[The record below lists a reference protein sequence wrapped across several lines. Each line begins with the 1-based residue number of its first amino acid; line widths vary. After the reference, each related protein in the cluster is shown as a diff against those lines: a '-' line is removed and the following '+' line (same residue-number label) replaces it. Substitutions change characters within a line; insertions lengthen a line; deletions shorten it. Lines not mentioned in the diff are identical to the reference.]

1 MHHTGL
7 IPGNITQPPVTL
19 EVSPR
24 LNSSLSNQRPID
36 GRVTEVRREARREVT
51 VAGCRLETCRFGPRS
66 APVRIVLLH
75 EGLGSVALWRDFP
88 ARLAAQLDEPVLA
101 YSRAGYGQSSLPDGP
116 REARFMHHEAQVVL
130 PALLQA
136 FDIARPILIGHS
148 DGASIA
154 LIHAGSM
161 APAALADAPPPAGV
175 AVLAPHLFV
184 EPVTLGEIAR
194 VRDGFEASGLGPRLA
209 RYHRDPARTFH
220 SWADAWLS
228 DAFRQWNIEAEV
240 AAIACPLLAIQGEDD
255 QYGSAL
261 QIERLL
267 QLRPHAKALMLPG
280 CRHSPHAEQPAVVL
294 AALAGFVAGLGR

>member
-1 MHHTGL
+1 M
-7 IPGNITQPPVTL
+7 
-19 EVSPR
+19 
-24 LNSSLSNQRPID
+24 
-36 GRVTEVRREARREVT
+36 
-51 VAGCRLETCRFGPRS
+51 
-66 APVRIVLLH
+66 LLH

-116 REARFMHHEAQVVL
+116 RDARFMHHEAQVVL

-136 FDIARPILIGHS
+136 FDIAQPILVGHS

-154 LIHAGSM
+154 LIHAGTRAPV
-161 APAALADAPPPAGV
+161 APADAARPAGV

-184 EPVTLGEIAR
+184 EPVTVDEIAR

-209 RYHRDPARTFH
+209 RYHRDPASTFH

-228 DAFRQWNIEAEV
+228 DAFRSWNIEAEV

-261 QIERLL
+261 QIERLV

-294 AALAGFVAGLGR
+294 AALTGFVAGLGR